1 MTGNERHYISE
12 PQSNGGCERERL
24 VSYFKNTTQFTVTD
38 GEGRGEGKVQDQ
50 VPRRWNVALFPPREP
65 RETSRRSRAGSN
77 VLARVRSTRTWS
89 VAIPT
94 ERKSGQRNYVTLRK
108 RASIASVSNVSAKRS
123 VNERKEQKKP
133 IKTEREKEVRVL
145 IIHMMSA
152 MSLGDRS
159 IH

>member
-1 MTGNERHYISE
+1 MGKGEERGKFKIRSRVDGTSRSSRRE
-12 PQSNGGCERERL
+12 SPERLRGAREREATF
-24 VSYFKNTTQFTVTD
+24 S
-38 GEGRGEGKVQDQ
+38 
-50 VPRRWNVALFPPREP
+50 
-65 RETSRRSRAGSN
+65 
-77 VLARVRSTRTWS
+77 RVRSTRTWS

>member
-1 MTGNERHYISE
+1 M
-12 PQSNGGCERERL
+12 
-24 VSYFKNTTQFTVTD
+24 
-38 GEGRGEGKVQDQ
+38 
-50 VPRRWNVALFPPREP
+50 
-65 RETSRRSRAGSN
+65 
-77 VLARVRSTRTWS
+77 
-89 VAIPT
+89 AIPT

-123 VNERKEQKKP
+123 VNERKEQKKT

>member
-1 MTGNERHYISE
+1 MGKGEERGKFKIRSRVDGTSRSSRRE
-12 PQSNGGCERERL
+12 SPERLRGAREREATF
-24 VSYFKNTTQFTVTD
+24 S
-38 GEGRGEGKVQDQ
+38 
-50 VPRRWNVALFPPREP
+50 
-65 RETSRRSRAGSN
+65 
-77 VLARVRSTRTWS
+77 RVRSTRTWS

-123 VNERKEQKKP
+123 VNERKEQKKT

>member
-1 MTGNERHYISE
+1 MERRALPAASPE
-12 PQSNGGCERERL
+12 RFRSAREREA
-24 VSYFKNTTQFTVTD
+24 T
-38 GEGRGEGKVQDQ
+38 
-50 VPRRWNVALFPPREP
+50 
-65 RETSRRSRAGSN
+65 
-77 VLARVRSTRTWS
+77 VLARSIYARTWS

-123 VNERKEQKKP
+123 VNERKEKKKKT

>member
-1 MTGNERHYISE
+1 MWR
-12 PQSNGGCERERL
+12 
-24 VSYFKNTTQFTVTD
+24 
-38 GEGRGEGKVQDQ
+38 
-50 VPRRWNVALFPPREP
+50 FPPRE
-65 RETSRRSRAGSN
+65 
-77 VLARVRSTRTWS
+77 
-89 VAIPT
+89 
-94 ERKSGQRNYVTLRK
+94 SGQRNYVTLRK

-123 VNERKEQKKP
+123 VNERKEQKKT